1 MPANWNEA
9 YTAGEGETS
18 TFAAANIVPGAT
30 AAAAGPRMISHKRRM
45 LTKGFPTSSNTTC
58 STTHGA
64 IGAPS
69 TPSSSAAKLG
79 GKTERSGK
87 AERQPTSRLEFLAF
101 YARIAGLLLISL
113 MIIIVGVS
121 AWPVI
126 APFHRGKW
134 RTLIDHLEC
143 LWVNALLWLLP
154 ATTLQMHGDFPTASS
169 TPKLLICNHA
179 TDVDWIYQ
187 LMPMT
192 VVNFGTTDLSGT
204 VKIFLKQEVKN
215 IPIVGWGCALF
226 EFVFLKR
233 NWAVDKLRIE
243 NSLARFCKDG
253 GPLTV
258 ILYPEGSTINT
269 RTLDKCRMFARQQS
283 RPEFDLVLLPRV
295 RGFAHICETLAK
307 YSPTGDVEV
316 YDQTMAFDTYS
327 GEVPD
332 WEMGFKRNI
341 DTGVPN
347 FQTMFL
353 GRASKRCHI
362 DSRRFSFRQLRQEYK
377 DNLENWLDERWARK
391 ESLLREFIDYQQF
404 DSLGAE
410 PHLSV
415 PVNGSIRR
423 SLMAVTFY
431 IAMWVGMAFTYSKYS
446 SDFSAFNNL

>member
-1 MPANWNEA
+1 MPPARED
-9 YTAGEGETS
+9 TRLDAGLAVP
-18 TFAAANIVPGAT
+18 FNAHNVAPGAT

-45 LTKGFPTSSNTTC
+45 LAKGFPQQTSSSTASHGFGLPTTP
-58 STTHGA
+58 TGA
-64 IGAPS
+64 S
-69 TPSSSAAKLG
+69 AKLG
-79 GKTERSGK
+79 KAAAQEVSSGK
-87 AERQPTSRLEFLAF
+87 SDLQATSRLEFLAF
-101 YARIAGLLLISL
+101 YARIAGLLLISI
-113 MIIIVGVS
+113 MIILVGLS
-121 AWPVI
+121 AWPMI

-134 RTLIDHLEC
+134 RTFIDQLEC

-154 ATTLQMHGDFPTASS
+154 ATTLEMHGDFPTASS

-192 VVNFGTTDLSGT
+192 VVNFGTTDLSGS

-233 NWAVDKLRIE
+233 DWAVDRLRIE
-243 NSLARFCKDG
+243 NSLTRFCKDG
-253 GPLTV
+253 GPITV
-258 ILYPEGSTINT
+258 ILYPEGSTVNT
-269 RTLDKCRMFARQQS
+269 RTLDKCRTFARVQG
-283 RPEFDLVLLPRV
+283 RPEFDLTLLPRV

-307 YSPTGDVEV
+307 HSPTGDVDV
-316 YDQTMAFDTYS
+316 FDQTMAFDTYS

-332 WEMGFKRNI
+332 WEMGFKRNV

-353 GRASKRCHI
+353 GRASRRCHI
-362 DSRRFSFRQLRQEYK
+362 DSRRFSYRQLKQEYQ
-377 DNLENWLDERWARK
+377 DSLENWLDERWARK
-391 ESLLREFIDYQQF
+391 ESLLREFIEHQQF

-410 PHLSV
+410 PRLSV

-431 IAMWVGMAFTYSKYS
+431 IAMWVGMAFTYSRYS
-446 SDFSAFNNL
+446 ADFSAFNL